1 MDSEEVISSAEDTPR
16 RKMRILRRVASQVK
30 QSRMLVGYVGL
41 PRGARVHLLGWM
53 VTCVLPVQWDGVLNL
68 WFRVG
73 RLISGDLG
81 WLMGG
86 LMGGLVGWFWI
97 SCIWVR
103 ATLGMLDSFD
113 MAVM

>member
-1 MDSEEVISSAEDTPR
+1 MDSEEVISSAEETPR
-16 RKMRILRRVASQVK
+16 RKIKMLRRVASQVK
-30 QSRMLVGYVGL
+30 QSRMLVGYAGL
-41 PRGARVHLLGWM
+41 VRGARVHLLGWM

-73 RLISGDLG
+73 RLISGNLG
-81 WLMGG
+81 RLG
-86 LMGGLVGWFWI
+86 LLGGLVGWFWM